1 MARFAAMGAMELC
14 PLEML
19 KNLVKAV
26 GLTGAGGEY
35 GHEQILRDQGRRQL
49 RRLLLD
55 GAASALTAPVDR
67 VYFDG
72 LRARARRHKAA

>member
-1 MARFAAMGAMELC
+1 MARFAAMGAMALC

-19 KNLVKAV
+19 KKPRECDGVD
-26 GLTGAGGEY
+26 GAGGENVR
-35 GHEQILRDQGRRQL
+35 EQIRRDWDRRQL

-55 GAASALTAPVDR
+55 GAASARGAPVDR